1 MARPKHV
8 HGVEGQLY
16 VREAL
21 VHPLQGGGEL
31 EESDDEQGEDYEDSD
46 DDGPTAKNPW
56 GRDGDALRG
65 GADAF
70 QKRPSK
76 KRFAKTG

>member
-1 MARPKHV
+1 M
-8 HGVEGQLY
+8 
-16 VREAL
+16 RENAERA
-21 VHPLQGGGEL
+21 QEDREIAERRAQAAAGGGGD
-31 EESDDEQGEDYEDSD
+31 DDEQGEDYEDSD

>member
-1 MARPKHV
+1 M
-8 HGVEGQLY
+8 
-16 VREAL
+16 
-21 VHPLQGGGEL
+21 
-31 EESDDEQGEDYEDSD
+31 EEDDESEQGEDYEDSD

-70 QKRPSK
+70 QKIVDRMIESQGYSFPDACAAATYNC
-76 KRFAKTG
+76 RNGMTRTI

>member
-1 MARPKHV
+1 M
-8 HGVEGQLY
+8 
-16 VREAL
+16 
-21 VHPLQGGGEL
+21 
-31 EESDDEQGEDYEDSD
+31 EEDDESEQGEDYEDSD